1 MRDNKTIAV
10 LTLGVGAA
18 IVSVMAIATIIATSY
33 GAAMLVLGL
42 GIYAVS
48 KDLIA
53 RPFRPLFILVLTG
66 LLTHIYLVS

>member
-1 MRDNKTIAV
+1 MRDNKTLAV

-18 IVSVMAIATIIATSY
+18 IVAVIAIATIIAASY
-33 GAAMLVLGL
+33 GAAMLVVGL
-42 GIYAVS
+42 AVYAVS

-66 LLTHIYLVS
+66 LLTHIYLIS